1 MVSVKF
7 SNMYVYLTFD
17 ISVDLHA
24 LWGSVTFSN
33 MSGYLTFDLSVDYM
47 HSVGVGD
54 ILIRVSNL

>member
-47 HSVGVGD
+47 HSVGVSD
-54 ILIRVSNL
+54 IL